1 VKHHILR
8 VKSRK
13 VGWFSGEK
21 LMQVGKTRPQF
32 AAETVVHLVK
42 REPVN
47 ALAPDLFREWLC
59 ASLVSLSIPA
69 SRLGVDLGL
78 GKNTLGDFL
87 AKPGRDIKMGTAH
100 KVHTSLVA
108 RAAAGGV
115 ELAPFLGASAN
126 G

>member
-1 VKHHILR
+1 
-8 VKSRK
+8 
-13 VGWFSGEK
+13 
-21 LMQVGKTRPQF
+21 MQVGKTRPQLT
-32 AAETVVHLVK
+32 AETVVQLVK

-47 ALAPDLFREWLC
+47 TLAPDLFRKWLKE
-59 ASLVSLSIPA
+59 SLLSLSIAA
-69 SRLGVDLGL
+69 SRLSTDLGL

-100 KVHTSLVA
+100 IVHTSLVA

-115 ELAPFLGASAN
+115 ELAPFLGDSN